1 MKTTTHPSKSRL
13 YWRSYQP
20 ADERE
25 YELYS
30 KAYRQAYH
38 FLVGLVVSVPI
49 FYHFVSQNLNSELV
63 YLATFIYISLG
74 VFLAEWVGGRA
85 LIGHDISFTTKRP
98 IFSSSDVSWVGALA
112 LLGFIFGSFM
122 LAATL
127 QIMGYGQ

>member
-1 MKTTTHPSKSRL
+1 MNKSKIRL
-13 YWRSYQP
+13 SWRAYQA

-30 KAYRQAYH
+30 RAYRQAYH

-49 FYHFVSQNLNSELV
+49 FYHFVIQNLNSELV
-63 YLATFIYISLG
+63 YLVTFIYISLG

-98 IFSSSDVSWVGALA
+98 ILSGSDISWVGALA
-112 LLGFIFGSFM
+112 LLGLIFGSFM
-122 LAATL
+122 LVAML